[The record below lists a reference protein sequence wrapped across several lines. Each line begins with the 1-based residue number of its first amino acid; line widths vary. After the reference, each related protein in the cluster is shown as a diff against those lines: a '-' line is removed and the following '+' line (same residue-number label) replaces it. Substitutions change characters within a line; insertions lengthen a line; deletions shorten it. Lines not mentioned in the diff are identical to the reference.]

1 MQLRGIIP
9 PIVTPMRS
17 NEEVDLPRMCELID
31 RLLAAGV
38 HGIFVLGTTG
48 EFYALD
54 ADEKRQVIS
63 TAVRHVNKR
72 VPVFAGTGAETT
84 RETVRITRI
93 AEEEGAD
100 AVAVITPYFV
110 QPSQAEMIDHFRR
123 VAESTKLP
131 VLLYH
136 NPGMAGGVR
145 MEVGT
150 VAQLA
155 QVPNIIGM
163 KDSAGD
169 LQTLIEFIRAT
180 PPTFTVFQGRDTL
193 IEPAL
198 QFGAKGAVPG
208 CSNIVPKLCVSIY
221 EAHVRGDHAGA
232 RAAQLKLSPVRIAGA
247 AGTAPGGIKAAM
259 NALGVACGPN
269 RSPIAPLSPD
279 QRQKILDVL
288 EPLREYV

>member
-9 PIVTPMRS
+9 PIVTPMQA
-17 NEEVDLPRMCELID
+17 NEDVDLPRLCQLID

-48 EFYALD
+48 EFFALD
-54 ADEKRQVIS
+54 ADEKRQVIA
-63 TAVRHVNKR
+63 TAVNHVKKR

-84 RETVRITRI
+84 REAIRLTRI
-93 AEEEGAD
+93 AEHEGVD

-110 QPSQAEMIDHFRR
+110 QPTQAEMIDHFQR

-131 VLLYH
+131 LLLYT
-136 NPGMAGGVR
+136 NPVPCGGVR
-145 MEVGT
+145 LDVGT
-150 VAQLA
+150 VAKLA
-155 QVPNIIGM
+155 EVPNIVGI

-169 LQTLIEFIRAT
+169 LTTLVEYVRAT
-180 PPTFTVFQGRDTL
+180 PSTFAVFQGRDTL

-208 CSNIVPKLCVSIY
+208 CANIVPRLCVNIY
-221 EAHVRGDHAGA
+221 EAHVRGDHAAA
-232 RAAQLKLSPVRIAGA
+232 RAAQLRLSPVRLVGS

-259 NALGVACGPN
+259 NAVGVPVGPS
-269 RSPIAPLSPD
+269 RSPIGPLTAE
-279 QRQKILDVL
+279 QRQRVLAAL
-288 EPLREYV
+288 EPVRE